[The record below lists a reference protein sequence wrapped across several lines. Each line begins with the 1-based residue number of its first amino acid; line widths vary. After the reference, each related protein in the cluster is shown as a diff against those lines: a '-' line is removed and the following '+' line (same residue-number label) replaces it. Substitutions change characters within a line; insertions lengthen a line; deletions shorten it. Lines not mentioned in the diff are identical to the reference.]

1 MNVPTKFLVGLFGV
15 GLLLLVF
22 YPLFPYYD
30 VLHIKL
36 AIILLL
42 AIAVKLVFSVFI
54 LPVYKKAR
62 ETATGAGMVLIS
74 LSLIVLALL
83 NFLTN

>member
-1 MNVPTKFLVGLFGV
+1 MNLPTKGLVGLFV
-15 GLLLLVF
+15 IGLLLLVF

-30 VLHIKL
+30 ILHIKL